1 MCGEQRHEQP
11 EASTQKRNIGVPFFR
26 GRTSSLRGRPPLRGS
41 FVDSKGG
48 PLLNGAGSNPR
59 ERDVAAVQADREHTT
74 ETRDRLPH
82 WQEEATHQ
90 PRGTPHHHHMPPQM
104 LTGQWSSAA
113 RTSGATRRQAGFSPC
128 SWPAERDEGTRQ
140 HACSPYNMARCPTVA
155 RRAALSSLRRRRV
168 NERGP
173 RGPFHRRGSGGRPML
188 ASSSRAHPAKDAFPF
203 VPLRSGTR
211 APRGRRARSLD
222 LPACAPTTTHRG
234 PQHTTRTGGKGGEC

>member
-90 PRGTPHHHHMPPQM
+90 PRGTPHHHHMPPKCLQGNGRR
-104 LTGQWSSAA
+104 LRVQVVRHDGRQGFRLAHGRPNATRGRGSTRAAPTTWRAA
-113 RTSGATRRQAGFSPC
+113 RLWREEPLSPLSGGGESTNAGRADRSTAGAP
-128 SWPAERDEGTRQ
+128 GGG
-140 HACSPYNMARCPTVA
+140 RCW
-155 RRAALSSLRRRRV
+155 RRRR
-168 NERGP
+168 ERTLP
-173 RGPFHRRGSGGRPML
+173 RMPS
-188 ASSSRAHPAKDAFPF
+188 
-203 VPLRSGTR
+203 PLFR
-211 APRGRRARSLD
+211 
-222 LPACAPTTTHRG
+222 
-234 PQHTTRTGGKGGEC
+234 